1 MGLANSMAPRLH
13 RHETMTQFK
22 SNVALDKDVRETLV
36 NQLNVV
42 LATSVDLTS
51 QIKQAHWNIK
61 GPEFFARHELFDKL
75 AGRTRAVVDD
85 VAERAATLGGYAR
98 GTVRMAA
105 EKSVLEPYD
114 GTAVQGKRH
123 IELLIHRFGAY
134 TALLRSS
141 IAQVEGKDV
150 VTEDL
155 YTEALRQAELDMW
168 FLESHLNGQR

>member
-1 MGLANSMAPRLH
+1 
-13 RHETMTQFK
+13 MTRFNT
-22 SNVALDKDVRETLV
+22 NVSLKDDVRDSIV

-75 AGRTRAVVDD
+75 ADRTRAVVDD
-85 VAERAATLGGYAR
+85 VAERAATLGGYAE

-114 GTAVQGKRH
+114 DKAVQGRRH
-123 IELLIHRFGAY
+123 VELLANRFGAY
-134 TALLRSS
+134 SALLRSS
-141 IAQVEGKDV
+141 IAQLEGKDV